1 MPKTS
6 LERSLQREPPSMIT
20 CSAPGKI
27 YLFGEHA
34 VVYGEPAIACAIN
47 LRVRVSVELVSSG
60 KITIN
65 AMDKRANCSS
75 EEFKYVCCA
84 AKTIKQ
90 LFEKD
95 FGAEINIR
103 SEVPPRQGL
112 GSSAAVTVSTIKA
125 LTESLGI
132 ELDNEAVANIGHKV
146 ENEVQGKASPA
157 DTFVSSTG
165 GVVLVERAKTSHL
178 ARPDLPI
185 IIGATGVERST
196 RDVIAFVSDLR
207 KKYPSVV
214 SDVMSSM
221 GDITRLGEQKL
232 AAGDLVSVGEL
243 MNINEGLLDS
253 LGVCDVVLSK
263 LIYAARTAGALGAKI
278 TGAGR
283 GGSVLA
289 IATAGNVD
297 QVRQAITKQGAR
309 ALTTAI
315 SSLGLHIEA

>member
-1 MPKTS
+1 
-6 LERSLQREPPSMIT
+6 MIT

-65 AMDKRANCSS
+65 AMGERANCSS

-84 AKTIKQ
+84 IKTIKQ

-95 FGAEINIR
+95 FGAEINIW

-132 ELDNEAVANIGHKV
+132 ELDNEAVANIGYNV

-165 GVVLVERAKTSHL
+165 GVVLVERAATSHL

-221 GDITRLGEQKL
+221 GDITRSGEQKL

-243 MNINEGLLDS
+243 MNINQGLLES

-283 GGSVLA
+283 RGSVLA

-315 SSLGLHIEA
+315 SSLGLHVEA

>member
-1 MPKTS
+1 
-6 LERSLQREPPSMIT
+6 MIT

-47 LRVRVSVELVSSG
+47 LRASVSVEMASSG
-60 KITIN
+60 KITID

-84 AKTIKQ
+84 AQMIKQ
-90 LFEKD
+90 LFETD
-95 FGAEINIR
+95 FGAEITIR
-103 SEVPPRQGL
+103 SELPPRQGL

-132 ELDNEAVANIGHKV
+132 ELDNETVAKIGHKV
-146 ENEVQGKASPA
+146 EKEVQGTASPA

-165 GVVLVERAKTSHL
+165 GMVLVEEAKTSHL
-178 ARPDLPI
+178 AQLDTPI
-185 IIGATGVERST
+185 IIGATGVERAT
-196 RDVIAFVSDLR
+196 RDVIAFVSDLK

-214 SDVMSSM
+214 SDVMSSI
-221 GDITRLGEQKL
+221 GGITRLGEQKL
-232 AAGDLVSVGEL
+232 ADGDLVSVGEL
-243 MNINEGLLDS
+243 MNINQGLLES
-253 LGVCDVVLSK
+253 LGVSDVTLSR

-283 GGSVLA
+283 GGCILA
-289 IATAGNVD
+289 IATDGKVD
-297 QVRQAITKQGAR
+297 HVTQAIAKQGAVV
-309 ALTTAI
+309 LTTAI
-315 SSLGLHIEA
+315 SSLGLHVEA

>member
-1 MPKTS
+1 
-6 LERSLQREPPSMIT
+6 MIT

-47 LRVRVSVELVSSG
+47 LRVCVSVELVSSG
-60 KITIN
+60 KIIID
-65 AMDKRANCSS
+65 AMDKRAACSS
-75 EEFKYVCCA
+75 EEFKYACCA
-84 AKTIKQ
+84 AKIIKQ
-90 LFEKD
+90 LFETD
-95 FGAEINIR
+95 FGAEIKIR
-103 SEVPPRQGL
+103 SEVPARQGL

-125 LTESLGI
+125 LTESLDI
-132 ELDNEAVANIGHKV
+132 ELDNERVANIGHKV

-157 DTFVSSTG
+157 DTFVSATG

-178 ARPDLPI
+178 ALPDLPI

-196 RDVIAFVSDLR
+196 RDVIAFVSDLK
-207 KKYPSVV
+207 KKYPSVL

-232 AAGDLVSVGEL
+232 ADGDLVSVGEL
-243 MNINEGLLDS
+243 MNINQGLLES
-253 LGVCDVVLSK
+253 LGVSDVVLSK

-283 GGSVLA
+283 GGCVLA
-289 IATAGNVD
+289 IATDGNVD
-297 QVRQAITKQGAR
+297 HVTQAIAKQGALV
-309 ALTTAI
+309 LTTAI
-315 SSLGLHIEA
+315 SSLGLHVEV